1 LSERT
6 DQSRGA
12 GAVVAAR
19 RNDDTDG
26 RILGANGVEDM
37 GAIIRSIA
45 DARSG
50 CIGHLLR
57 QWPEMRGVMDFLF
70 GRIESDD
77 FVTVGGNAGMKRAA
91 ESAKI
96 SRVSRPFGVLSKHR
110 EKPQGMK
117 KILAALA
124 MSLCAA
130 TPAHAE
136 KLTDP
141 QTELIV
147 NLAVITAS
155 VDRCHFE
162 IDGRI
167 IGLDLLREL
176 MVIEDMPP
184 NGRVHYNVALALR
197 VAANATQGAYDE
209 DPREWCE
216 STWQN
221 YGPDGVTKKGWIT
234 RKGAP

>member
-1 LSERT
+1 MAVARKSLEFLDPSEFE
-6 DQSRGA
+6 QAQG
-12 GAVVAAR
+12 
-19 RNDDTDG
+19 
-26 RILGANGVEDM
+26 E
-37 GAIIRSIA
+37 
-45 DARSG
+45 
-50 CIGHLLR
+50 R
-57 QWPEMRGVMDFLF
+57 Q
-70 GRIESDD
+70 
-77 FVTVGGNAGMKRAA
+77 
-91 ESAKI
+91 
-96 SRVSRPFGVLSKHR
+96 
-110 EKPQGMK
+110 QGMK

-124 MSLCAA
+124 MCLCAA
-130 TPAHAE
+130 TSADDE

-167 IGLDLLREL
+167 IGLDFLKEL
-176 MVIEDMPP
+176 MLIEDMPP

-197 VAANATQGAYDE
+197 VATNATQGAYDD

-221 YGPDGVTKKGWIT
+221 YGPDGVTKKGWIK
-234 RKGAP
+234 RKGAS